1 MTQHK
6 SIDRGAVVTMVLTGL
21 RDVLASNDME
31 LPPDLGEETSL
42 VGRQAVLDSIGL
54 VTLVVDLEQRV
65 ESEHGVVIALA
76 NDRAMSMRNSPFRT
90 VASLTDYVCTLLAE
104 EHGA

>member
-1 MTQHK
+1 MAQHK
-6 SIDRGAVVTMVLTGL
+6 SIDRGAVATMVLTGL
-21 RDVLASNDME
+21 RDVLTSSGIE
-31 LPPDLGEETSL
+31 LPPDLGEATSL

-65 ESEHGVVIALA
+65 ESEHGAVIALA

-90 VASLTDYVCTLLAE
+90 VATLTDYVCTLLAE